1 MSGAAK
7 GPAWQRVPAPL
18 RGLDVRDL
26 TLPRLLE
33 LQAERHGER
42 PLLRVGDV
50 RRSYAEMPRA
60 VARVAGSLAAA
71 GIGAGDRVAVM
82 APNGIEALDLLLA
95 CGWLGAV
102 PVMVNTAARGKPLE
116 HVLRT

>member
-7 GPAWQRVPAPL
+7 GSAWQRVPAPL

-33 LQAERHGER
+33 LQAEHHGER
-42 PLLRVGDV
+42 PLLRVGEV

-82 APNGIEALDLLLA
+82 APHGLAALDLLLA
-95 CGWLGAV
+95 CRWPCSV
-102 PVMVNTAARGKPLE
+102 PTI
-116 HVLRT
+116 